1 MSASSKKKL
10 RNEQNASKMTERQLQ
25 EQKEAKKLK
34 LMSVGFTVVLA
45 LILVISLVFG
55 VKQFITTSG
64 IREKNTV
71 AATIGETELTN
82 AQLNYYYVDA
92 VNEFLRTY
100 GAYAAMFGLDTGKPL
115 DEQVVNEETGATWA
129 DDFTT
134 SLCRTHRLPT
144 HWSMLPM
151 QQASP

>member
-10 RNEQNASKMTERQLQ
+10 RNEQNTAKMKELQLH

-34 LMSVGFTVVLA
+34 LMRVGFTVVLA

-92 VNEFLRTY
+92 VNDFARTY
-100 GAYAAMFGLDTGKPL
+100 GAYASMFGLDLTKPL
-115 DEQVVNEETGATWA
+115 DMQVVN
-129 DDFTT
+129 
-134 SLCRTHRLPT
+134 
-144 HWSMLPM
+144 
-151 QQASP
+151 